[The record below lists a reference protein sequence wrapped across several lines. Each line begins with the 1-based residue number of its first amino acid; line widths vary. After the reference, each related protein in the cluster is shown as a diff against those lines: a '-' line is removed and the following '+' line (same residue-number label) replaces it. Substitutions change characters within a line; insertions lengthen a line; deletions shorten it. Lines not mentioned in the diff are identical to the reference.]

1 MSKRSGVFD
10 VQVDVS
16 ELIRR
21 EREKPPE
28 RSLMT
33 LEKAMRVI
41 VRQMQIS
48 GFRERTM
55 KDYRLHWNHF
65 MQITETMYLAEITA
79 DKIYAWLGSM
89 EVSNQ
94 TKLTRLKCLKAILT
108 KCFDNGWL
116 EQKFWKTIN
125 IKVDKNVKK
134 GSASGDIELL
144 LSLLDLNSFIGLRD
158 AVAIITLYRTGIRI
172 NTLGQ
177 LKENHLDFDNLTLYL
192 DGSIQKN
199 HNSLKL
205 PIDKQLAKLF
215 QVLIQQNEKVR
226 GKYNEENSFVFI
238 THKGTPLHTKS
249 TNNAIS
255 KRLNK
260 YSKAFG
266 LQNINPHAIRR
277 TYAKNL
283 LAKGANIAL
292 ISKALGHS
300 NLAVTTQYLE
310 LEIEEVAENLR
321 EFV

>member
-16 ELIRR
+16 KLIRG
-21 EREKPPE
+21 EQEKQPE

-41 VRQMQIS
+41 VRQMQVS

-65 MQITETMYLAEITA
+65 AQITETTYLTEITA

-94 TKLTRLKCLKAILT
+94 TKLTRLKCFKAILT

-134 GSASGDIELL
+134 GSANGDIELL
-144 LSLLDLNSFIGLRD
+144 LSLMDLNSFIGLRD
-158 AVAIITLYRTGIRI
+158 AVAIITLQKTGIRI

-177 LKENHLDFDNLTLYL
+177 LKESHIDYDNLTLNL

-199 HNSLKL
+199 HKILQL
-205 PIDKQLAKLF
+205 PIDEQIAELLS
-215 QVLIQQNEKVR
+215 VLILQNNIVR
-226 GKYNEENSFVFI
+226 NKYNEKNKFIFI
-238 THKGTPLHTKS
+238 TYKGTSLNTKS

-260 YSKAFG
+260 YSKEFG
-266 LQNINPHAIRR
+266 LENINPHAIRR
-277 TYAKNL
+277 SYAKNL
-283 LAKGANIAL
+283 LSKGADIAL

-300 NLAVTTQYLE
+300 NLATTTLYLD
-310 LEIEEVAENLR
+310 LDIKEVSDNLR
-321 EFV
+321 SFL

>member
-16 ELIRR
+16 KLVRGEQ
-21 EREKPPE
+21 EKQPE

-41 VRQMQIS
+41 VRQMQVS

-55 KDYRLHWNHF
+55 KDYQLHWNHF
-65 MQITETMYLAEITA
+65 TQITKTTYLAEITA

-144 LSLLDLNSFIGLRD
+144 LSLMDLNSFIGLRD
-158 AVAIITLYRTGIRI
+158 AVALIMLYKTGMRI

-177 LKENHLDFDNLTLYL
+177 LEERHIDFEKLTLNL
-192 DGSIQKN
+192 DGSILKN
-199 HNSLKL
+199 HKLLHL
-205 PIDKQLAKLF
+205 PIDHQTMKLL
-215 QVLIQQNEKVR
+215 QVLIEQN
-226 GKYNEENSFVFI
+226 GKIRKRYSMKNDFVFI
-238 THKGTPLHTKS
+238 THKGTSLNTKS

-260 YSKAFG
+260 YSKEFG
-266 LQNINPHAIRR
+266 LENINPHAIRR
-277 TYAKNL
+277 AYAKNL
-283 LAKGANIAL
+283 LNKGADIVL

-300 NLAVTTQYLE
+300 NLAVTTQYLD
-310 LEIEEVAENLR
+310 LDINEVSDNLR
-321 EFV
+321 GFL

>member
-16 ELIRR
+16 KLIRG
-21 EREKPPE
+21 EHLQQPK
-28 RSLMT
+28 SNFMT
-33 LEKAMRVI
+33 LEKAMVVI
-41 VRQMQIS
+41 TKQMQVS

-55 KDYRLHWNHF
+55 KDYLLHWNHF
-65 MQITETMYLAEITA
+65 AKITGTTYLSEITV
-79 DKIYAWLGSM
+79 DTIYAWLGSM
-89 EVSNQ
+89 VVSNQ

-144 LSLLDLNSFIGLRD
+144 LSLLNLNSFVGLRD
-158 AVAIITLYRTGIRI
+158 AVAIITLHRTGIRI

-177 LKENHLDFDNLTLYL
+177 LEERHIDFENLTLSL
-192 DGSIQKN
+192 DGSILKN
-199 HNSLKL
+199 HKMLQL
-205 PIDKQLAKLF
+205 PIDEQTAELLR
-215 QVLIQQNEKVR
+215 VLIQQNKKIR
-226 GKYNEENSFVFI
+226 KRYSKKNSFVFI
-238 THKGTPLHTKS
+238 TQKGDSLDTKS

-260 YSKAFG
+260 YSKEFG
-266 LQNINPHAIRR
+266 LKDINPHAIRR
-277 TYAKNL
+277 AYAKNL
-283 LAKGANIAL
+283 LNKGADVAL

-300 NLAVTTQYLE
+300 NLAVTTRYLD
-310 LEIEEVAENLR
+310 LDIEEVATSLR
-321 EFV
+321 DFL

>member
-16 ELIRR
+16 KLIRG
-21 EREKPPE
+21 EQEKQPE

-41 VRQMQIS
+41 VRQMKVS

-65 MQITETMYLAEITA
+65 AQITETTYLTEITA

-144 LSLLDLNSFIGLRD
+144 LSLMDLNTFIGLRD

-172 NTLGQ
+172 KTLGQ
-177 LKENHLDFDNLTLYL
+177 LKECHIDFENLILTL

-199 HNSLKL
+199 HKMLQL
-205 PIDKQLAKLF
+205 PIDEQTAELF
-215 QVLIQQNEKVR
+215 HVLILQNNLVRDRYNEK
-226 GKYNEENSFVFI
+226 NNFVFI
-238 THKGTPLHTKS
+238 THKGTSLNTKS

-260 YSKAFG
+260 YSKEFG
-266 LQNINPHAIRR
+266 LENINPHAIRR
-277 TYAKNL
+277 AYAKTL
-283 LAKGANIAL
+283 LSKGADIAL

-300 NLAVTTQYLE
+300 NLAVTTQYLD
-310 LEIEEVAENLR
+310 LDIIEVSNNLR
-321 EFV
+321 SYL